1 MALGLLLLASP
12 GLVRA
17 APAGQ
22 PSDMPAVMQERRE
35 PAQRDVSTD
44 DRAASA
50 GSIRF
55 DLPAQALRQ
64 ALNAY
69 SHATGVTIMVD
80 DALVQGMQS
89 TPVQGEFLAGPA
101 LQRLLRGTGLQ
112 AHYANAGALTL
123 VRRKSPVDDS
133 ALAQGGQT
141 AYAVD
146 LQRAVRGRLC
156 ANKGL
161 QPGAYRAVVQLW
173 MDREGTVRDVRL
185 VRTTGDA
192 PRDAPRDARLQAAL
206 RGVRTAAVPSGI
218 PQPLTILLRGDRPR
232 ECAASAA
239 RHD

>member
-1 MALGLLLLASP
+1 MALGLLLLAL

-17 APAGQ
+17 SHAGQ
-22 PSDMPAVMQERRE
+22 PSDMPAVVQERRE
-35 PAQRDVSTD
+35 PTQQGTWAD
-44 DRAASA
+44 DSAAAA
-50 GSIRF
+50 GPIRF

-123 VRRKSPVDDS
+123 VRRRTATNDAAV
-133 ALAQGGQT
+133 AQGGQT

-146 LQRAVRGRLC
+146 LQRAVRDRLC
-156 ANKGL
+156 ANKAL

-192 PRDAPRDARLQAAL
+192 PRDARLQAAL

-218 PQPLTILLRGDRPR
+218 PQPLTILLRGDRTR
-232 ECAASAA
+232 THECVGSAA